1 MRSERPGGTE
11 PACRE
16 VAELLPGVVDASAVL
31 DARAAHHVESCL
43 RCQAELAQYRRLQR
57 ALRRLHAQAVE
68 PAPGLLADVLASLAD
83 PRWEDGAGSH
93 EALPARRHGRT
104 AAYLGGLAVATA
116 AAGAA
121 VVLRSGRKPSRA
133 S

>member
-1 MRSERPGGTE
+1 MRSERPGADL
-11 PACRE
+11 PCAD
-16 VAELLPGVVDASAVL
+16 VAELLPGMVDGTATA
-31 DARAAHHVESCL
+31 DAQALGHVGSCL

-57 ALRRLHAQAVE
+57 ALRRLRPHGVE
-68 PAPGLLADVLASLAD
+68 PPVGLLADVLASLSD
-83 PRWEDGAGSH
+83 PRHQGEPSQRARPS
-93 EALPARRHGRT
+93 RRHGRT

-121 VVLRSGRKPSRA
+121 VVLRSGRGPSRA